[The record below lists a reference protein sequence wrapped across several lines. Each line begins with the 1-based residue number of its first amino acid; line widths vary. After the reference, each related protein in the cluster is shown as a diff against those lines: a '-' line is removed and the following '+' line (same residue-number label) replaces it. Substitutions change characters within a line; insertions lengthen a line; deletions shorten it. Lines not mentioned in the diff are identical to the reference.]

1 MADQTSK
8 EEMRN
13 IFIKGFLSVFL
24 IGVIFFFGKVVI
36 YDLLVG
42 IFRPFIRSTI
52 GIEEDFLIVII
63 TVVFTLLL
71 IFVVGLI
78 PFGALFKRKSIE
90 KSHGAFIM
98 ISPGTYFLAAIIT
111 KVKFKKKDGTIH
123 LLYVLFSPYSPFPWS
138 GLPIV
143 FAKEENVIAVNISY
157 RELYSITVSLG
168 RNTPEMLE
176 EEIPKIIE
184 EIKNENKG

>member
-1 MADQTSK
+1 
-8 EEMRN
+8 MRN

-36 YDLLVG
+36 YDFLVG

-52 GIEEDFLIVII
+52 GIEEEYLIVILTI
-63 TVVFTLLL
+63 VFTILV
-71 IFVVGLI
+71 IFLVGLI
-78 PFGALFKRKSIE
+78 PFGALFRRKSIE
-90 KSHGAFIM
+90 KSHGAFII

-111 KVKFKKKDGTIH
+111 KVRFKKKDGSMQT
-123 LLYVLFSPYSPFPWS
+123 LYVLFSPYSPFPWS

-143 FAKEENVIAVNISY
+143 FAKEENVIAINVSY

-168 RNTPEMLE
+168 RNTPEVLE

-184 EIKNENKG
+184 ELKDENID

>member
-1 MADQTSK
+1 
-8 EEMRN
+8 MRN
-13 IFIKGFLSVFL
+13 IFIKGFLLVLL
-24 IGVIFFFGKVVI
+24 IGVIFFFGKVII
-36 YDLLVG
+36 YDFLVG

-52 GIEEDFLIVII
+52 GIEEDYLIVIMTI
-63 TVVFTLLL
+63 AFTLLV

-90 KSHGAFIM
+90 KSHGAFIL

-111 KVKFKKKDGTIH
+111 KVRFKKKDGNMQT
-123 LLYVLFSPYSPFPWS
+123 LYVLFSPYSPFPWS

-143 FAKEENVIAVNISY
+143 FAKEENVIAINISY

-168 RNTPEMLE
+168 RHTPEVLE

-184 EIKNENKG
+184 ELKDENVD